1 MTIDWKKA
9 SRFAVPEESA
19 GYLLWQVSHLWQRRV
34 EAALVELN
42 ITHLQFVL
50 LAGIGWLTR
59 EGNLVT
65 QVQLAE
71 FCKIDV
77 MQTSQV
83 ARKLAV
89 KKLVKRAAHPSDTRA
104 KVLTLTPIGEITLH
118 QALPII
124 ERLDAEFFG
133 SGNSVALITELK
145 QLLLESSEQRSP
157 LKLL

>member
-1 MTIDWKKA
+1 MTIDWEKA

-34 EAALVELN
+34 EAVLVELN

-50 LAGIGWLTR
+50 LVGIGWLTR
-59 EGNLVT
+59 ESNLVT

-71 FCKIDV
+71 FCKIDI

-83 ARKLAV
+83 ARKLEV
-89 KKLVKRAAHPSDTRA
+89 KKLVKRITHPSDTRA
-104 KVLTLTPIGEITLH
+104 KVLTLTSMGEITLH
-118 QALPII
+118 QALPLI
-124 ERLDAEFFG
+124 ERLDIEFFE

-145 QLLLESSEQRSP
+145 QLLLEASEQRSP
-157 LKLL
+157 HAQP